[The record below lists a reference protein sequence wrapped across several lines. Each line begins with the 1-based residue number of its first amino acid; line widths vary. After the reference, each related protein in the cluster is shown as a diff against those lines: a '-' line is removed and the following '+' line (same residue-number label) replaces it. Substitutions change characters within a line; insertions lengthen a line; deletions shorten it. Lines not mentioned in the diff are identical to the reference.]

1 MLFVFFLRNFVSF
14 LVVADLHKGV
24 DSRFSAQ
31 SARVGVL
38 RDGSTNLGF
47 QHRAFCN
54 SRTAMA
60 DFC

>member
-1 MLFVFFLRNFVSF
+1 MEALRGEPSSSFLLLLNFVYS
-14 LVVADLHKGV
+14 K
-24 DSRFSAQ
+24 FSAQ
-31 SARVGVL
+31 SARVGVV

-60 DFC
+60 DFY